1 MRCGRL
7 WHCLSFFS
15 FSFHVLLPSPLK
27 KVDGKSNNAWDA
39 KRDCRSCSGDQ
50 KGMLTKSGYDFHQTT
65 RHHSPATTIS
75 GCWLPNIRRRLTGR
89 SWEAVLRP
97 AFLARLSS
105 HLQKRLEICSWPLC
119 CRVLCGWAPWANIG
133 ALRLVNCGQYHCT
146 PCFKLRSIRCKFLMQ
161 VSFAYVTLL
170 GSKWPLNFQ

>member
-1 MRCGRL
+1 MGSQTMRGTPNVTAGAAAEIR
-7 WHCLSFFS
+7 
-15 FSFHVLLPSPLK
+15 
-27 KVDGKSNNAWDA
+27 
-39 KRDCRSCSGDQ
+39 
-50 KGMLTKSGYDFHQTT
+50 KGCWRNPVMTSIRR